1 VPLKPSDVA
10 NKLFDKAFRGYAM
23 DEVDAF
29 LDEVEG
35 ELTRLLTDKAAL
47 QRELGSDARPVTAAP
62 ADAVTPPAAT
72 APETTSPETTS
83 PETTSPEAEVP
94 ETPAPAAGESQD
106 AALRTLVMAQRTAD
120 QAIAEAREEA
130 EATLSLARSQ
140 AESELADARTEAE
153 ELLEQARQRATEL
166 DEQVDERT
174 SAALGAL
181 TGRERELE
189 TRIEQMRAFEREYRQ
204 RLRAYLESRLRDL
217 DGGSTASAVAVA
229 AADPASAA
237 PLDDALEPSAAP
249 QPLGP
254 FTSTH
259 PVDQAESP
267 EP

>member
-1 VPLKPSDVA
+1 MPLKPSDVA

-217 DGGSTASAVAVA
+217 DGGSTASAVA

-267 EP
+267 EL

>member
-1 VPLKPSDVA
+1 MPLKPSDVA

-35 ELTRLLTDKAAL
+35 ELTRLLTEKAAL

-62 ADAVTPPAAT
+62 ADAVTPSET
-72 APETTSPETTS
+72 TGPETTGPET
-83 PETTSPEAEVP
+83 EVP
-94 ETPAPAAGESQD
+94 QTPAPAVGESQD

-217 DGGSTASAVAVA
+217 DGGSTASAVA

-237 PLDDALEPSAAP
+237 PLDGALEPSAAP

>member
-1 VPLKPSDVA
+1 MPLKPSDVA

-35 ELTRLLTDKAAL
+35 ELTRLLTEKAAL

-62 ADAVTPPAAT
+62 ADAVTPPET
-72 APETTSPETTS
+72 TGPETTGPETTG
-83 PETTSPEAEVP
+83 PETTGPETEVP
-94 ETPAPAAGESQD
+94 QTPAPAVGESQD

-140 AESELADARTEAE
+140 AESELADARSEAE
-153 ELLEQARQRATEL
+153 ELVEQARQRATEL

-217 DGGSTASAVAVA
+217 DGGSAPSAVA
-229 AADPASAA
+229 AADPAAT
-237 PLDDALEPSAAP
+237 LDDALEPSAAP

-267 EP
+267 EL

>member
-83 PETTSPEAEVP
+83 PEITSPEAEVP
-94 ETPAPAAGESQD
+94 ETSAPAAGESQD

-217 DGGSTASAVAVA
+217 DGGSTASAVA

-237 PLDDALEPSAAP
+237 PLDGALEPSAAP

>member
-35 ELTRLLTDKAAL
+35 ELTRLLTEKAAL

-62 ADAVTPPAAT
+62 ADAVTPPET
-72 APETTSPETTS
+72 TGPET
-83 PETTSPEAEVP
+83 EVP
-94 ETPAPAAGESQD
+94 QTPAPAVGESQD

-140 AESELADARTEAE
+140 AESELADARSEAE
-153 ELLEQARQRATEL
+153 ELVEQARQRATEL

-217 DGGSTASAVAVA
+217 EGGSTASAVA

>member
-35 ELTRLLTDKAAL
+35 ELTRLLTEKAAL

-62 ADAVTPPAAT
+62 ADAVTPSET
-72 APETTSPETTS
+72 TGPETTGPETTG
-83 PETTSPEAEVP
+83 PETEVP
-94 ETPAPAAGESQD
+94 QTPAPAVGESQD

-140 AESELADARTEAE
+140 AESELADARSEAE
-153 ELLEQARQRATEL
+153 ELVEQARQRATEL

-204 RLRAYLESRLRDL
+204 RLRAYLESRLSDL
-217 DGGSTASAVAVA
+217 EGGSTASAVG

-259 PVDQAESP
+259 PVDQAEAP
-267 EP
+267 EL

>member
-35 ELTRLLTDKAAL
+35 ELTRLLTEKAAL

-72 APETTSPETTS
+72 APETIGL
-83 PETTSPEAEVP
+83 ETTSPEAEVP
-94 ETPAPAAGESQD
+94 ETAAPAAGESQD

-120 QAIAEAREEA
+120 QAIAEARGEA

-217 DGGSTASAVAVA
+217 DGGSTASAVA
-229 AADPASAA
+229 AADPASAT
-237 PLDDALEPSAAP
+237 PLDDAPEPSAAP

>member
-35 ELTRLLTDKAAL
+35 ELTRLLTEKAAL

-62 ADAVTPPAAT
+62 ADAVTPPET
-72 APETTSPETTS
+72 TGPETTGPET
-83 PETTSPEAEVP
+83 EVP
-94 ETPAPAAGESQD
+94 QTPAPAVGESQD

-140 AESELADARTEAE
+140 AESELADARSEAE
-153 ELLEQARQRATEL
+153 ELVEQARQRATEL

-204 RLRAYLESRLRDL
+204 RLRAYLESRLSDL
-217 DGGSTASAVAVA
+217 EGGSTASAVG

-267 EP
+267 EL

>member
-35 ELTRLLTDKAAL
+35 ELTRLLTEKAAL

-62 ADAVTPPAAT
+62 ADAVTPPET
-72 APETTSPETTS
+72 TGPETTGPET
-83 PETTSPEAEVP
+83 EVP
-94 ETPAPAAGESQD
+94 QTPAPAVGESQD

-140 AESELADARTEAE
+140 AESELADARSEAE
-153 ELLEQARQRATEL
+153 ELVEQARQRATEL

-204 RLRAYLESRLRDL
+204 RLRAYLESQLRDL
-217 DGGSTASAVAVA
+217 DSGSTASAVA
-229 AADPASAA
+229 AADPASVA

>member
-1 VPLKPSDVA
+1 MPLKPSDVA

-35 ELTRLLTDKAAL
+35 ELTRLLTEKAAL

-62 ADAVTPPAAT
+62 ADAVTPSET
-72 APETTSPETTS
+72 TGPETTGPET
-83 PETTSPEAEVP
+83 EVP
-94 ETPAPAAGESQD
+94 QTPAPAVGESQD

-153 ELLEQARQRATEL
+153 ELMEQARQRATEL

-217 DGGSTASAVAVA
+217 DGGSTASAVA

-259 PVDQAESP
+259 PVDRVESP

>member
-35 ELTRLLTDKAAL
+35 ELTRLLTEKAAL

-62 ADAVTPPAAT
+62 ADAVTPPET
-72 APETTSPETTS
+72 TGPETTGPET
-83 PETTSPEAEVP
+83 EVP
-94 ETPAPAAGESQD
+94 QTPAPAVGESQD

-140 AESELADARTEAE
+140 AESELADARSEAD
-153 ELLEQARQRATEL
+153 ELVEQARQRATEL

-217 DGGSTASAVAVA
+217 DSGSTASAVA